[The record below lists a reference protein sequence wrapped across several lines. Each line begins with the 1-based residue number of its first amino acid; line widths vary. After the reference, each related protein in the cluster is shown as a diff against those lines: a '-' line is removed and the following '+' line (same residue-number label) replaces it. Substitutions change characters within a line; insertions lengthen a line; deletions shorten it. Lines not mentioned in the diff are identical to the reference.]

1 MATVSRPV
9 FEVSGLNFIQV
20 LNNAPDEVKPWA
32 HFIKIETELA
42 IYGFTSFDR
51 VVVINGDP
59 YYPNTSI
66 SPSSVKK
73 SSAIESSNL
82 DIKGLIASDML
93 SDLDLRAGKFNDA
106 RVTVFIGDF
115 LAGTVIKTLAVG
127 KWGQVRKTDQIWEVT
142 IRTNAD
148 ILQQSVFQSLSRTCR
163 WSKRLEDVRCGVNI
177 DQYTTYGAV
186 AEYPHNGDSSQFI
199 MGAVANFPGFGDNV
213 SLYNW
218 TNGSGYVKVL
228 SGLNAGYKLPINFV
242 YDPGT
247 GGVGVRLLNIPPYV
261 FGVGDSI
268 QLIPGCDG
276 SMIMCRYRFNNT
288 ANFGGIS
295 DGAHFFPTKEKLRQ

>member
-42 IYGFTSFDR
+42 VYGFTSFDR
-51 VVVINGDP
+51 VVVVNGNS

-73 SSAIESSNL
+73 PSAIESSNL

-106 RVTVFIGDF
+106 NVTVFIGDF
-115 LAGTVIKTLAVG
+115 LAGTVIKTLSVG
-127 KWGQVRKTDQIWEVT
+127 RWGQVRKTDQIWEVT

-163 WSKRLEDVRCGVNI
+163 WTKRLEDPRCGFNI
-177 DQYTTYGAV
+177 ASKTTDGTVTLYPDGGSNRFRISAV
-186 AEYPHNGDSSQFI
+186 
-199 MGAVANFPGFGDNV
+199 NFPGFGDNV
-213 SLYNW
+213 SVYNW

-228 SGLNAGYKLPINFV
+228 TGLNAGYKLQINFI
-242 YDPGT
+242 YDPGS
-247 GGVGVRLLNIPPYV
+247 GEVGVQLLQNPPYA
-261 FGVGDSI
+261 FSNGDTL

-276 SMIMCRYRFNNT
+276 SIIMCKYRYSNE
-288 ANFGGIS
+288 AKFGGIS
-295 DGAHFFPTKEKLRQ
+295 NGAHFFPTKEKLRQ